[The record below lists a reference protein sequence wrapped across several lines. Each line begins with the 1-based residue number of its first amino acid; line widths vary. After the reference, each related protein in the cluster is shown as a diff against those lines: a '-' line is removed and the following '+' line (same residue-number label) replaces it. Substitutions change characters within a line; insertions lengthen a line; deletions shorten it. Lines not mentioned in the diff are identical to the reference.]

1 MKIFSIFC
9 TLFFLFVSCNNQNE
23 ENIELSPDEVKKYIY
38 FGEAIVK
45 ESFDSLQSNI
55 SHAIRETG
63 IKGALKYCNLN
74 AYPIIY
80 HLEKKKNVKIRR
92 ASQKFR
98 NPANQPDS
106 LENSIIEF
114 YADLLSKGEKT
125 EPIIRT
131 VKKEIHFFKPIIVKD
146 LCLNCH
152 GKVGE
157 EVLEEN
163 YKIISELY
171 PMDNSTGYKQGDLR
185 GIWHIVAQ
193 YTKK

>member
-1 MKIFSIFC
+1 MNFVLVIIVM
-9 TLFFLFVSCNNQNE
+9 LFLFISCNNE
-23 ENIELSPDEVKKYIY
+23 KKDSIELTPDETKEYLDL
-38 FGEAIVK
+38 GEAIVK
-45 ESFDSLQSNI
+45 ESFDSLQTNI
-55 SHAIRETG
+55 TRAIQETG
-63 IKGALKYCNLN
+63 IKGSLKYCNLN

-106 LENSIIEF
+106 LENSIIEL
-114 YADLLSKGEKT
+114 YADLLNKGEKT
-125 EPIIRT
+125 EPIIRP
-131 VKKEIHFFKPIIVKD
+131 VNKEIHYFKPIIVKD

-157 EVLEEN
+157 EIAEEN

-171 PMDNSTGYKQGDLR
+171 PLDNATGYKQGDLR
-185 GIWHIVAQ
+185 GIWHIIAK

>member
-1 MKIFSIFC
+1 MNVVLVIIVM
-9 TLFFLFVSCNNQNE
+9 LFLFISCNNE
-23 ENIELSPDEVKKYIY
+23 KEDSIELTPDEAKEYLDL
-38 FGEAIVK
+38 GEAIVK
-45 ESFDSLQSNI
+45 ESFDSLQTNI
-55 SHAIRETG
+55 IRAIKETG
-63 IKGALKYCNLN
+63 IKGALKYCSLN
-74 AYPIIY
+74 AHPIIY

-106 LENSIIEF
+106 MENSIIDI

-131 VKKEIHFFKPIIVKD
+131 VKKEIHYFKPIIVKD

-157 EVLEEN
+157 EITEEN
-163 YKIISELY
+163 YKVITELY
-171 PMDNSTGYKQGDLR
+171 PLDNATGYKQGDLR
-185 GIWHIVAQ
+185 GIWHIVAK